1 VTRPTDG
8 GPRVGIICV
17 AGAVRYHGRPIEVE
31 RVPDRPGHLQCP
43 FCTSYDVARLYL
55 ASMRLDSCVCET
67 CGARWDEDAV
77 SGAFKGRSSR
87 ESAIMPRET

>member
-1 VTRPTDG
+1 M
-8 GPRVGIICV
+8 
-17 AGAVRYHGRPIEVE
+17 
-31 RVPDRPGHLQCP
+31 PDHPGHLQCP
-43 FCTSYDVARLYL
+43 FCTSYDVTRLYL

-87 ESAIMPRET
+87 ESAITPRDT